1 MVEMSSPVG
10 LVSYTQ
16 DYFWTERGTDM
27 VGRGSFGQVH
37 KGRHRETGEF
47 VAVKTCEM
55 HDDVAHQREI
65 ALLRSLDSPYIVK
78 YLAAQQLIDGSGRSA
93 IIMELAESNVRDE
106 LNKAENYFG
115 LPYEMLI
122 LLITHLERGLS
133 YLNRRMVAH
142 RDLKPANI
150 LICHSWDGMVFKL
163 CDFGG
168 SRIIDSS
175 TQPLHTIC
183 GTPGYLNEYTA
194 ANLARN
200 SRALTYTK
208 DECDLWSVGC
218 TIFECATGL
227 LPFLP
232 ANGPADSAGMHNMMT
247 CRPPDVVCGHA
258 GVDGTFVWSREL
270 PQDRC
275 SYPESLQRVLCEF
288 LRRLFDRRLSTRLT
302 FEKFSQF
309 CLELT
314 SLRRFKLFL
323 PNTITLEEYFDTS
336 AAVHFERNYFDQ
348 DMRKRF
354 PDYDVVCVLAM
365 PSGSATARLS
375 PLLRGIVEQSS
386 QIAVLALIKEKDTFV
401 LPVRPPK
408 PATCLVPLLEDLR
421 DSGRETRFAIANVL
435 RIEQQV
441 SAFGEFVASI
451 TPFCDAFWGVLAAQ
465 HEGIF
470 KDLNSARKIVDAVR
484 VQSAALSLL
493 SQTPQERN
501 AIENNVRQAVN
512 ELNENGAAVSG
523 IGKNLSDIKAAIK
536 TLEAVKIP
544 KHPSQ
549 KEKLETVIRNRTID
563 SRAGVLPKNSLL
575 IDTDCRLVF
584 NSLRNVIALHE
595 QTATRIRALLVEHI
609 EQILRTLF
617 DLSRILGRAAK
628 QFDESMQLIRVSQ
641 ETNQHRVNA
650 TSSIGSNSPSFMS
663 ADSSKALKCAKGD
676 AEKQRSNA
684 EESLRETK
692 DLLRDLI

>member
-1 MVEMSSPVG
+1 MSTSPVG

-47 VAVKTCEM
+47 VAVKTCETR
-55 HDDVAHQREI
+55 DDLAHQREI
-65 ALLRSLDSPYIVK
+65 TLLRSLDSPYIVK
-78 YLAAQQLIDGSGRSA
+78 CLAAQQLIDGSGRSA

-106 LNKAENYFG
+106 LNKAENYFVQFS
-115 LPYEMLI
+115 
-122 LLITHLERGLS
+122 ERGLS
-133 YLNRRMVAH
+133 YLNARMVAH

-168 SRIIDSS
+168 SRKIDSS

-218 TIFECATGL
+218 TIFECATGR

-232 ANGPADSAGMHNMMT
+232 ANGPADSAGMHNMMA
-247 CRPPDVVCGHA
+247 CRPPDVVCGHT
-258 GVDGTFVWSREL
+258 GVDGTFIWSREL

-314 SLRRFKLFL
+314 SLRRFKLFY
-323 PNTITLEEYFDTS
+323 PNSLTLEEYFDTS
-336 AAVHFERNYFDQ
+336 NAVHFERNYFDQ
-348 DMRKRF
+348 DIRKRF
-354 PDYDVVCVLAM
+354 PDYDIVCVLAM

-386 QIAVLALIKEKDTFV
+386 QITVLALIKEGETFT
-401 LPVRPPK
+401 LPVRAPK
-408 PATCLVPLLEDLR
+408 PATCAVPMLEELR
-421 DSGRETRFAIANVL
+421 DSGRETRLAIANVL
-435 RIEQQV
+435 RIERQV

-465 HEGIF
+465 QDAAVR
-470 KDLNSARKIVDAVR
+470 DLNSARRVVEAVR
-484 VQSAALSLL
+484 VQSSALSLL
-493 SQTPQERN
+493 SQTPHERN

-512 ELNENGAAVSG
+512 ELNENGAMITG
-523 IGKNLSDIKAAIK
+523 IGEKLASMKGAIK
-536 TLEAVKIP
+536 TLDAVKIP

-563 SRAGVLPKNSLL
+563 SRARVLPGNGLL

-595 QTATRIRALLVEHI
+595 QTASRIRSLLTDHI
-609 EQILRTLF
+609 EEILRTLF
-617 DLSRILGRAAK
+617 DLARILTRTAK
-628 QFDESMQLIRVSQ
+628 QIDESMQLIRVAQ

-650 TSSIGSNSPSFMS
+650 TGSVKSNSSSVISP
-663 ADSSKALKCAKGD
+663 DLSKALRCAKGD
-676 AEKQRSNA
+676 AEMQRNNA
-684 EESLRETK
+684 EESLRRTK
-692 DLLRDLI
+692 DLLRDL